1 MLDKCV
7 FLHMLSH
14 VMYAMHRSVWA
25 GVGNWSLGRSP
36 DERDSLS
43 LAFDQVHIATTEII
57 EPSPASPEACWLEME
72 QSCDAVSSLHGR
84 VGLDQEAAYQLMSP
98 STS

>member
-1 MLDKCV
+1 MGGWSVEISLD
-7 FLHMLSH
+7 
-14 VMYAMHRSVWA
+14 RS
-25 GVGNWSLGRSP
+25 SSP
-36 DERDSLS
+36 SS
-43 LAFDQVHIATTEII
+43 TSDQVNIATTEII